1 MIKRFSG
8 KYEFLSNFHY
18 APVEYEGTTYE
29 SVEVAFVAA
38 KTLSLP
44 KRQAISL
51 LNAREAK
58 RMSRTIEL
66 RPNWDI
72 IKVPIMYNLLRQKFS
87 KDPLKNL
94 LKITSDAPIVEG
106 NYWHDNFWGS
116 CTCSKCNN
124 SGRNVLGILLMK
136 IRKL

>member
-1 MIKRFSG
+1 
-8 KYEFLSNFHY
+8 
-18 APVEYEGTTYE
+18 
-29 SVEVAFVAA
+29 
-38 KTLSLP
+38 
-44 KRQAISL
+44 
-51 LNAREAK
+51 
-58 RMSRTIEL
+58 MSRTIEL

-136 IRKL
+136 IRKQI